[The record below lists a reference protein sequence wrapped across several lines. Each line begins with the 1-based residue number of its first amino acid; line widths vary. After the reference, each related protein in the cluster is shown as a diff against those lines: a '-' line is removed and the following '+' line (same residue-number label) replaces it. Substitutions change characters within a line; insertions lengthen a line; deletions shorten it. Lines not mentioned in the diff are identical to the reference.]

1 MKSAA
6 PEERTMATKLPLDP
20 RPVPLTELDNG
31 VLRVTGTRIPLEL
44 VVEHYR
50 GGETPEQIVEAFDT
64 LRLSDVYTL
73 IGYYL
78 ENRAA
83 VDEYVRQ
90 MEELGDEVERKIK
103 AELPLRP
110 GFKQEL
116 RDRWARLRA
125 ERNAQVPQ

>member
-1 MKSAA
+1 M
-6 PEERTMATKLPLDP
+6 PTKLPLDP

-44 VVEHYR
+44 IVSHHR
-50 GGETPEQIVEAFDT
+50 AGKTPEQIVEAFDT

-78 ENRAA
+78 ENQAE
-83 VDEYVRQ
+83 VDEYIRL
-90 MEELGDEVERKIK
+90 MDLLGDEMERKIK
-103 AELPLRP
+103 AEMPLRP

-116 RDRWARLRA
+116 KERWARLQA
-125 ERNAQVPQ
+125 DRNAQVPQ